1 MTMSI
6 RHLTQNLIPLV
17 IIQNPTTEQ
26 RLEGKIEDGQPKDK
40 GICYGFTTFSK
51 PRPST
56 VTCVIRKKTKKQKKK
71 KNILTN
77 KSCKTPK

>member
-26 RLEGKIEDGQPKDK
+26 RLEGKIEDGQPEDK
-40 GICYGFTTFSK
+40 GICYGFTTF
-51 PRPST
+51 
-56 VTCVIRKKTKKQKKK
+56 Q
-71 KNILTN
+71 
-77 KSCKTPK
+77 